1 MLWAHGVIVLSVT
14 CGTLLALLPRQ
25 KDAWIGP
32 ARTFALMAALSVVL
46 LHLIPE
52 ALEGVGPASLGAFV
66 VGLLAP
72 GLLGRLGS
80 FLYRARFDGKSRSDI
95 ALETSYA
102 GLLLHRVGDGLGLG
116 VFAGELHFDSAQG
129 GVITALAAHAVPY
142 VAIVVLTFDSVRGR
156 GSAIG
161 RAVGLAL
168 ASMLGVVIAERFPVE
183 TFETA
188 SSWVSALVGGMLL
201 HVVSHDLESQMPVT
215 FSQRTIDFLAGALG
229 VVVSLIGSGHEGE
242 ESGIGGRVAASLL
255 HLSIETGP
263 LLILGLSVGALI
275 AAFGHRLPR
284 TIFRRR
290 SAFADATMGAVFGAP
305 LPLCSCSVL
314 PISSALLA
322 RGAGAGFAT
331 AFLLAT
337 PELGV
342 ETFWLS
348 FHFLGP
354 RFATFRIVGA
364 VALSIVAAV
373 LLAKATRTP
382 TPTVAEGRAFD
393 PGGFDGA
400 FPRRFL
406 LAFDDLFEHVGAW
419 MVVGLVL
426 AALLDAALPAD
437 ALASLASIPLQFL
450 VVTLVAVPS
459 YVCAPSATP
468 LAAILVAKG
477 VDPGAALVGL
487 LLGPA
492 TNLATFAFLKR
503 SFGLRGAAAG
513 IGGAIVM
520 AWGLGA
526 AYSWFPGAVTVV
538 PDAQVEEHGGLW
550 VALAVVSL
558 VFLLRAV
565 HLTGA
570 RRFLSQL
577 GLGHGHHGHAHG
589 GHAHGDHGHGHG
601 ASHPPDVEPRPT
613 FSAAVPGALLRPPV
627 AFGVEL
633 PREGEDQSP

>member
-46 LHLIPE
+46 LHLVPE
-52 ALEGVGPASLGAFV
+52 ALEGIGSASLVAFV
-66 VGLLAP
+66 VGLFAP
-72 GLLGRLGS
+72 GLLGRLGGL
-80 FLYRARFDGKSRSDI
+80 LYRARFDGRSRSDI

-116 VFAGELHFDSAQG
+116 VFAGEVHFDSAQG

-168 ASMLGVVIAERFPVE
+168 ASMLGVVIAERVPLE

-201 HVVSHDLESQMPVT
+201 HVVSHDLDSQTPVT
-215 FSQRTIDFLAGALG
+215 LSERTVDFAAGVLG
-229 VVVSLIGSGHEGE
+229 VVVSLIGSDHGE
-242 ESGIGGRVAASLL
+242 EEEVGGRVAEALL

-263 LLILGLSVGALI
+263 LLLLGLSVGALI
-275 AAFGHRLPR
+275 AAFGHRLPAS
-284 TIFRRR
+284 IFRRR
-290 SAFADATMGAVFGAP
+290 SPLADATLGAVLGAP

-322 RGAGAGFAT
+322 RGAGAGFVT

-354 RFATFRIVGA
+354 QFAFFRIGGA
-364 VALSIVAAV
+364 VLLSVVAAV
-373 LLAKATRTP
+373 LLARFAGARPEARTTPRELATG
-382 TPTVAEGRAFD
+382 ELSGSF
-393 PGGFDGA
+393 G
-400 FPRRFL
+400 RRFL
-406 LAFDDLFEHVGAW
+406 TAFDELFLHVGAW

-426 AALLDAALPAD
+426 AALLDAAVPAD
-437 ALASLASIPLQFL
+437 ALASLGSVPLQFF
-450 VVTLVAVPS
+450 VITLVAVPS

-468 LAAILVAKG
+468 LAAVLIAKG

-492 TNLATFAFLKR
+492 TNFATFAFLKR
-503 SFGLRGAAAG
+503 SFGVRGALAG
-513 IGGAIVM
+513 VGGAIGM
-520 AWGLGA
+520 AWILGA
-526 AYSWFPGAVTVV
+526 GLSFLPGAPLPERALTV
-538 PDAQVEEHGGLW
+538 DEHGPLW
-550 VALAVVSL
+550 TFAAVVSAL
-558 VFLLRAV
+558 FLLRAI
-565 HLTGA
+565 HLSGA
-570 RRFLSQL
+570 RSFLAAL
-577 GLGHGHHGHAHG
+577 GFGHGEHGHGHGHSHGHAHG
-589 GHAHGDHGHGHG
+589 
-601 ASHPPDVEPRPT
+601 P
-613 FSAAVPGALLRPPV
+613 VPGEAGVEGRPSFSVVERGGLLRPPT
-627 AFGVEL
+627 
-633 PREGEDQSP
+633 RDS